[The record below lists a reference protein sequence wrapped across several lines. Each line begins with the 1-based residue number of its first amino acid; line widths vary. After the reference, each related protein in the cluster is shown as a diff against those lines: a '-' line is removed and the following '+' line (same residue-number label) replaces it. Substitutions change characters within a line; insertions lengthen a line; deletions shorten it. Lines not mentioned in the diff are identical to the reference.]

1 MTTDRMALEL
11 RQQLGGIQEQGAD
24 MRPHRGFQRLAVH
37 VGTPAGGL
45 AGGQHPVLA
54 GTAVVV
60 SYDATGQD
68 PGHAMHG
75 QTTSAAG
82 KQAAQQM
89 VVLLVVPKRWP
100 GVARQLLLSPVPV
113 FLLDDRRD

>member
-1 MTTDRMALEL
+1 MGRDGPLGRPRVLSIPIGTGGKALEL
-11 RQQLGGIQEQGAD
+11 RQQLGGIHKQGAD
-24 MRPHRGFQRLAVH
+24 VLPDRGLQLLAIH

-60 SYDATGQD
+60 SYDAAGQD

-75 QTTSAAG
+75 QTTSTAG
-82 KQAAQQM
+82 KQAAQQI
-89 VVLLVVPKRWP
+89 VVLLVVPKR
-100 GVARQLLLSPVPV
+100 
-113 FLLDDRRD
+113 